1 MTATL
6 APPAT
11 RTRAGM
17 LALACLVLFID
28 GYDLFALGT
37 IGPSLLHDR
46 SWGAAPSTLGTLGS
60 VTALGMPIGSVLAG
74 WTADRWGRRVPLAV
88 SVAWISASMLV
99 AALAGNLTQLGA
111 SRFLTGVGIG
121 ALAPLVSALVSD
133 GAPPKRRTLHLAVA
147 LGSIGVGGAASALL
161 GRSLLPEH
169 PFQTLFWIGV
179 LPVVLV
185 PFIWLTV
192 PAGRPGV
199 RRPEANRPEAGRPE
213 AERLE
218 AGRPEA
224 ERPARRPVAE
234 LFTPAARRVTIL
246 LWLATFM
253 SMALVYSTTAWLPTV
268 MMRNGYNI
276 GSSLEFMIAFSVGA
290 SAGGLAVS
298 LLADRGHLKL
308 VTLGTF
314 ALAAL
319 ALLTLSSNQPRP
331 LLLVVSALA
340 GLGSLGCQNMIIA
353 CMSAFHPPHLRGTGL
368 GVGLGVGRL
377 GAIVGPSYLSAAT
390 ALVSSPRTGF
400 VAFMIPAVLGAAIV
414 ALLPRVL
421 SDPGE

>member
-11 RTRAGM
+11 RMRTGM

-46 SWGAAPSTLGTLGS
+46 SWGAHPSTLGTLGS
-60 VTALGMPIGSVLAG
+60 VTAAGMPFGSILAG
-74 WTADRWGRRVPLAV
+74 WSADRWGRRVPLAL
-88 SVAWISASMLV
+88 SVGWISVSML
-99 AALAGNLTQLGA
+99 ATALAGDLTQLGA
-111 SRFLTGVGIG
+111 GRFCTGIGIG

-133 GAPPKRRTLHLAVA
+133 GAPAGRRTLHLAVA
-147 LGSIGVGGAASALL
+147 LGSIGVGGTASALL
-161 GRSLLPEH
+161 GRFLLPEH
-169 PFQTLFWIGV
+169 GFQSIFWIGV
-179 LPVVLV
+179 VPVVLV
-185 PFIWLTV
+185 PLIWVMV
-192 PAGRPGV
+192 PAGRPQHA
-199 RRPEANRPEAGRPE
+199 RPEATRHETTRVGA
-213 AERLE
+213 
-218 AGRPEA
+218 
-224 ERPARRPVAE
+224 ARDAWRAVAE
-234 LFTPAARRVTIL
+234 LFSPSARRGTVL

-268 MMRNGYNI
+268 MMRSGYNL

-290 SAGGLAVS
+290 SAGGLVVS

-314 ALAAL
+314 VLAAL

-331 LLLVVSALA
+331 LLLAVSALA

-353 CMSAFHPPHLRGTGL
+353 CMSAFYPPHLRGTGL
-368 GVGLGVGRL
+368 GVGLGAGRI

-390 ALVSSPRTGF
+390 AMASSPRTGF

-414 ALLPRVL
+414 ALLPRTL
-421 SDPGE
+421 SPGPE